1 MPTDLTRQLAC
12 RPTCKLGT
20 CTHSNPQ
27 KTAENCLHVQV
38 GHASACKLAYVVDI
52 AAKNLLA
59 CLHAPIGAMLLACK
73 PHRRLANAQP
83 K

>member
-1 MPTDLTRQLAC
+1 LILLRKNLHA
-12 RPTCKLGT
+12 
-20 CTHSNPQ
+20 S
-27 KTAENCLHVQV
+27 LHVQV

-59 CLHAPIGAMLLACK
+59 CLHAPIGAMHFACK
-73 PHRRLANAQP
+73 PTRGLANAEQ